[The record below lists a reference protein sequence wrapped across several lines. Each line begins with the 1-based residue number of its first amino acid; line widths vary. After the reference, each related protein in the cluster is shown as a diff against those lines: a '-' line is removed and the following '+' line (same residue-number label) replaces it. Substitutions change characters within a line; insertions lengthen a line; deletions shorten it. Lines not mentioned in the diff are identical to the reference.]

1 VGVRSTARIPN
12 FSLYGETAV
21 PAARTD
27 LVHIEDIPARSSKY
41 LWRIGTHRHSILSQ
55 CLLMTAGTVT
65 AVLDDGCETRSAPV
79 VIIVPAGTVHSF
91 KFRAD
96 TQGYVLTVDL
106 ARLLAGAAPAD
117 RSPIE
122 SLYAAPRTLDLR
134 ESPALG
140 ARLAPLIELLAHEF
154 ARPDAAHAPVCGW
167 LASGVLSMLALEAR
181 TGGACG
187 GAGPDAARLR
197 SFRALIEERHLEHWL
212 VRRYARR
219 LGVSETSLNRLC
231 RRTVGCTAFDLIR
244 QRLALEARRRLVYG
258 TSAIGR
264 VAAELGFK
272 DPAYFSR
279 FFRRQSGTT
288 PHEFRA
294 RRHGGRIDDR

>member
-1 VGVRSTARIPN
+1 MRSAARIPN

-27 LVHIEDIPARSSKY
+27 LVHIEDIPARSRKY
-41 LWRIGTHRHSILSQ
+41 LWRIRTHRHSILSQ
-55 CLLMTAGTVT
+55 CLVMTGGGVT
-65 AVLDDGCETRSAPV
+65 TVLDDTRTTRSAPA

-106 ARLLAGAAPAD
+106 ARLLGGAAAAD
-117 RSPIE
+117 RAPIE
-122 SLYAAPRTLDLR
+122 SLYMAPRIIDLR
-134 ESPALG
+134 ESPALA
-140 ARLAPLIELLAHEF
+140 ARLVPLIELLAREF
-154 ARPDAAHAPVCGW
+154 ARPEAAHGPVCGW
-167 LASGVLSMLALEAR
+167 LASSVLWLLAHEVR
-181 TGGACG
+181 GGGAA
-187 GAGPDAARLR
+187 GAGGPDGARLK
-197 SFRALIEERHLEHWL
+197 SFRGLIEEHHLEHWP

-219 LGVSETSLNRLC
+219 LGVSEASLNRLC
-231 RRTVGCTAFDLIR
+231 RRTAGCTAFDLIR

-258 TSAIGR
+258 TSAIGV

-279 FFRRQSGTT
+279 FFRRQSGMS
-288 PHEFRA
+288 PHGFRA
-294 RRHGGRIDDR
+294 RHHGEGADDG